1 MKIQSSIVS
10 SYHGTVVKI
19 FHPFSLSFRKD
30 QPLFLIR
37 TKEGLLKEVVADSPG
52 TIHSFEVSVGDEVV
66 PGMILAYTEE
76 DLSDYESGHDSKA
89 SETC

>member
-1 MKIQSSIVS
+1 VKIQSSIVS

-19 FHPFSLSFRKD
+19 FHPSSSSFCED

-52 TIHSFEVSVGDEVV
+52 TIRSVEVSVGDEVV

-76 DLSDYESGHDSKA
+76 DLSDFESENDSKA
-89 SETC
+89 SETG